1 MRFAE
6 LAERLALSAHGAEHG
21 AVQIELEDQ
30 AGVAVREPELLIGRD
45 KQPARRARVFR
56 LAYEIAIAIEH
67 LDALV
72 VAVGDVDEALA
83 VDHDRMG
90 EVELS
95 GPLALRAPQLDEIA
109 VPV

>member
-6 LAERLALSAHGAEHG
+6 LAERLALPAHGAEHL
-21 AVQIELEDQ
+21 ALQIELEDQ

-45 KQPARRARVFR
+45 EQPARRTRVFR
-56 LAYEIAIAIEH
+56 LAHESPVAVEH
-67 LDALV
+67 LDALI
-72 VAVGDVDEALA
+72 VAVGDVDETLA

-95 GPLALRAPQLDEIA
+95 RPLPLLAPQLEEVA
-109 VPV
+109 VL